1 MKICVLGDTH
11 IGKRQDSL
19 VFHQYD
25 EKFYRDIFFPYLDNN
40 NIKTVI
46 QSGDLFDR
54 RKFINFHSFYLSK
67 KYFFDELRKRKITF
81 ITYLGN
87 HDISFKN
94 TLEVNSPELLLKDYI
109 ESGDIQ
115 VISKPTTLNFD
126 GVNVDIIPWI
136 CEDNEVEIKQ
146 FILNTTSQICFGHF
160 QLIGFEESRD
170 HVCQDGMKREDLG
183 VYDIVVSGHFH
194 HRSSDGHI
202 FYIGSPS
209 EMTWADYGDKRGFHI
224 FDTTNRELEFVENS
238 YHMFYKVIY
247 DGKNETS
254 ETIESKNY
262 EIYRSAYIKIII
274 DNKENM
280 ILFDRFI
287 EKLYEINP
295 TELII
300 MENFSQNTEL
310 SESDIIDQSDDTQ
323 TIISKYIDS
332 TESNLD
338 KNRLKGFVSD
348 VYKEALGIEL

>member
-1 MKICVLGDTH
+1 MFGDEDVKIDFV
-11 IGKRQDSL
+11 
-19 VFHQYD
+19 
-25 EKFYRDIFFPYLDNN
+25 
-40 NIKTVI
+40 
-46 QSGDLFDR
+46 
-54 RKFINFHSFYLSK
+54 
-67 KYFFDELRKRKITF
+67 
-81 ITYLGN
+81 
-87 HDISFKN
+87 
-94 TLEVNSPELLLKDYI
+94 
-109 ESGDIQ
+109 
-115 VISKPTTLNFD
+115 
-126 GVNVDIIPWI
+126 PWI
-136 CEDNEVEIKQ
+136 CEDNQQEIKD
-146 FILNTTSQICFGHF
+146 FITATKSQICFGHF
-160 QLIGFEESRD
+160 ALTGFQESRD
-170 HVCQDGMKREDLG
+170 HVCENGMNREDLD
-183 VYDIVVSGHFH
+183 VYDIVISGHFH

-202 FYIGSPS
+202 FYVGSPG
-209 EMTWADYGDKRGFHI
+209 EMNWADYGDKRGFHI
-224 FDTTNRELEFVENS
+224 FDTVTRELEFIENP
-238 YHMFYKVIY
+238 YHMFFKVIY